1 MNSWRKILSSE
12 VMEYLTVT
20 KSIGFVK
27 RQLGMKI
34 THPNPLC
41 YSNLALEK
49 RVWAPKADRSF
60 QKFHP
65 STETL
70 GNFIWFFFFEKVVTL
85 SINVGCC
92 SFSVSFINTEC
103 SSPSFV
109 TQKSGP
115 SSEHRPSAPIA
126 EVEKDGC
133 VEGNHSIIE
142 SPRLENTYKI
152 SQSNHPPI
160 TGISPLKHVPSYN
173 T

>member
-49 RVWAPKADRSF
+49 RVRAPKADRSF
-60 QKFHP
+60 QKFCQ

-70 GNFIWFFFFEKVVTL
+70 GNFI
-85 SINVGCC
+85 
-92 SFSVSFINTEC
+92 
-103 SSPSFV
+103 
-109 TQKSGP
+109 
-115 SSEHRPSAPIA
+115 
-126 EVEKDGC
+126 
-133 VEGNHSIIE
+133 
-142 SPRLENTYKI
+142 
-152 SQSNHPPI
+152 
-160 TGISPLKHVPSYN
+160 
-173 T
+173 